1 MYAAVS
7 FSSSEGDKD
16 VHSILGG
23 CRLFRIDQLTSSS
36 ANQLPSPFQL
46 TPKKLKL
53 PSACKALAMSVDHS
67 GITVI
72 LSTSNGIIRC
82 ANVSLLGGVVSE
94 KGYFPQIQMNYFTK
108 QNKLKLHSMVIICN
122 IQYVLRTMTSYSCRV
137 CGYWKMKMV
146 DCFLFLRITLVELR
160 IFLS

>member
-7 FSSSEGDKD
+7 FSSNEGDKD

-36 ANQLPSPFQL
+36 ASQLPSPFQL

-53 PSACKALAMSVDHS
+53 LSTCKALAMSVDNS

-82 ANVSLLGGVVSE
+82 ANISLLGGVVSE
-94 KGYFPQIQMNYFTK
+94 KGYFPQIQVNYFTK
-108 QNKLKLHSMVIICN
+108 QNKLKLHSMV
-122 IQYVLRTMTSYSCRV
+122 TMVT
-137 CGYWKMKMV
+137 M
-146 DCFLFLRITLVELR
+146 
-160 IFLS
+160 

>member
-7 FSSSEGDKD
+7 FSSDEDKKETD
-16 VHSILGG
+16 VHNILEG

-36 ANQLPSPFQL
+36 ASQLPSPFQP

-53 PSACKALAMSVDHS
+53 PSACKPLAMSVDQN

-72 LSTSNGIIRC
+72 LSTSNGIIRL
-82 ANVSLLGGVVSE
+82 ATIGLLGGVVSE

-108 QNKLKLHSMVIICN
+108 QSKLKLHSMV
-122 IQYVLRTMTSYSCRV
+122 TM
-137 CGYWKMKMV
+137 
-146 DCFLFLRITLVELR
+146 
-160 IFLS
+160 